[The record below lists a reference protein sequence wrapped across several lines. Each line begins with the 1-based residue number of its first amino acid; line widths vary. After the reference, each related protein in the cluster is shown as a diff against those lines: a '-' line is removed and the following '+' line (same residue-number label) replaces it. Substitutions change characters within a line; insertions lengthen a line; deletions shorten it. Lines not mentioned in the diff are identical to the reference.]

1 MTGVF
6 ISFQVTVNVLKVFL
20 QYIESDEFKE
30 EFGDDV
36 HLQSASRL
44 TCVSSGNIKWRSC
57 HPAREWTEQ
66 K

>member
-36 HLQSASRL
+36 HS
-44 TCVSSGNIKWRSC
+44 
-57 HPAREWTEQ
+57 
-66 K
+66 